1 MKLYGFPPSPNTR
14 KVQAVAA
21 HLDMPLE
28 FEFVDITQGKS
39 HTPEF
44 LKMNP
49 TGRTPVFTDGD
60 FTLWESNAIMQY
72 LASQR
77 KNDLW
82 PDDARKRA
90 DISRWQLWQ
99 VAHWHEGC
107 GGFLWENL
115 VKKALGM
122 GEGDPVALKKSEEA
136 FHRDAAMLDA
146 HLGKHPY
153 LVDGSLTLADFAVAS
168 YLHYAVAAEL
178 PWERYKNIRAWY
190 ARIEALPAWEQTKPP
205 M

>member
-21 HLDMPLE
+21 HLGTPLE
-28 FEFVDITQGKS
+28 FEFVDLTKGKS

-44 LKMNP
+44 LEMNP
-49 TGRTPVFTDGD
+49 NGRTPVFTDGD

-72 LASQR
+72 IASR
-77 KNDLW
+77 EPNSLW
-82 PDDARKRA
+82 PENARARA

-99 VAHWHEGC
+99 VAQWHEGC

-115 VKKALGM
+115 VKQALGL
-122 GEGDPVALKKSEEA
+122 GEVDAAAVKKAEEV
-136 FHRDAAMLDA
+136 FHRDAAVLDA

-153 LVDGSLTLADFAVAS
+153 LVNDTLTLADFSVAS
-168 YLHYAVAAEL
+168 YLHYATAAKL
-178 PWERYKNIRAWY
+178 PWDRYKNIQAWY
-190 ARIEALPAWEQTKPP
+190 ARIEALPAWQQTKPP